1 MNKIK
6 VSAVSYANTY
16 PFIYGLENSSICKK
30 IILQKDYP
38 SLCARNLAEDKVDIG
53 LVPITM
59 IPKLDF
65 YEIVSEYCIGANKEV
80 RSVILVS
87 NSPLKKIKRIYLD
100 YQSETSVNLVRILAM
115 YYWDIDVQW
124 LPTTEGFEN
133 NIKNKQ
139 DGAVIIGDRCFTAE
153 KRFPYRYDLA
163 DEWRKFTG
171 LPFVFAAWV
180 ANKQIDRDFKETF
193 DSALKYGIQNLD
205 KVINYFAN
213 NRLPKEVDLKSYLT
227 NNIDY
232 HLDDKKLKAME
243 LFFQYLEDLSRPS
256 NIHPLR
262 RWL

>member
-1 MNKIK
+1 MYKIK

-16 PFIYGLENSSICKK
+16 PFIYGLENTSIRKK

-38 SLCARNLAEDKVDIG
+38 SLCARNLAKGEVDIG
-53 LVPITM
+53 LVPITI

-87 NSPLKKIKRIYLD
+87 NSPLKRIKRIYLD
-100 YQSETSVNLVRILAM
+100 YQSGTTVSLVKILAM
-115 YYWDIDVQW
+115 YYWDIDVRW
-124 LPTTEGFEN
+124 LPTTEGFED

-139 DGAVIIGDRCFTAE
+139 DGAVLIGDRCFAAE
-153 KRFPYRYDLA
+153 KRFPYKYDLA

-193 DSALKYGIQNLD
+193 DSALKSGINHLD

-213 NRLPKEVDLKSYLT
+213 NRLPEGVDLKSYLT
-227 NNIDY
+227 TNIDY
-232 HLDDKKLKAME
+232 QLNDKKLKEME
-243 LFFQYLEDLSRPS
+243 FIFQYLEDL
-256 NIHPLR
+256 
-262 RWL
+262 

>member
-16 PFIYGLENSSICKK
+16 PFIYGLENSSIRKK

-38 SLCARNLAEDKVDIG
+38 SLCARNLAKDRVDIG

-65 YEIVSEYCIGANKEV
+65 YEIVSEYCIGAKKKV

-87 NSPLKKIKRIYLD
+87 NCPLKKIKKISLD
-100 YQSETSVNLVRILAM
+100 YQSETSVNLVKILAM
-115 YYWDIDVQW
+115 YYWDIDVRW
-124 LPTTEGFEN
+124 VPTSEGFEN
-133 NIKNKQ
+133 NIKNDN
-139 DGAVIIGDRCFTAE
+139 DGAVLIGDRCFTAE
-153 KRFPYRYDLA
+153 KKFPYIYDLA

-193 DSALKYGIQNLD
+193 DSALKYGINHLD
-205 KVINYFAN
+205 EVVNYFAN
-213 NRLPKEVDLKSYLT
+213 NKLPKEVDLKSYLT
-227 NNIDY
+227 TNIDY
-232 HLDDKKLKAME
+232 HLDEKKLKAME
-243 LFFQYLEDLSRPS
+243 LFFQYLDKLS
-256 NIHPLR
+256 IK
-262 RWL
+262 